1 MTNSYRESFE
11 FLSRQRRPLYFFEQ
25 VTEIFFSSKER
36 ARYTFLQAPFFRREQ
51 CYGSTLKKRKKERK
65 NQRSRREDSSNFLL
79 VKEKPRYIFLRLLF
93 RRETVPVLRRV
104 RFHSSKKK
112 KRKKRKILAK
122 SRGEPFEFLSV
133 TENFLLVKGAL
144 TLIKAPPGISPPFW
158 LPKEGGN
165 SSGMIRKCGVGPR
178 CRWTEEEY

>member
-11 FLSRQRRPLYFFEQ
+11 FLSRQRRPSYFFEQ

-112 KRKKRKILAK
+112 KEKKGK
-122 SRGEPFEFLSV
+122 SLQSRE
-133 TENFLLVKGAL
+133 EN
-144 TLIKAPPGISPPFW
+144 PS
-158 LPKEGGN
+158 N
-165 SSGMIRKCGVGPR
+165 SSRSPKTFYLSKEP
-178 CRWTEEEY
+178 

>member
-11 FLSRQRRPLYFFEQ
+11 FLSRQRRPSYFFEQ

-79 VKEKPRYIFLRLLF
+79 VKEKPRYIFLRFLF

-112 KRKKRKILAK
+112 KEKKGK
-122 SRGEPFEFLSV
+122 SLQSRE
-133 TENFLLVKGAL
+133 EN
-144 TLIKAPPGISPPFW
+144 PS
-158 LPKEGGN
+158 N
-165 SSGMIRKCGVGPR
+165 SSRSPKTFYLSKEP
-178 CRWTEEEY
+178 WL

>member
-11 FLSRQRRPLYFFEQ
+11 FLSRQRRPSYFFEQ

-36 ARYTFLQAPFFRREQ
+36 ARYTFLQAPFFRLWTVLRFHV
-51 CYGSTLKKRKKERK
+51 KKKKERK

-79 VKEKPRYIFLRLLF
+79 VKEKPRYIFLRFLF

-144 TLIKAPPGISPPFW
+144 TLIKAPSGISPPFW
-158 LPKEGGN
+158 LSKEGGN

>member
-11 FLSRQRRPLYFFEQ
+11 FLSRQRRPSYFFEQ

-112 KRKKRKILAK
+112 KEKKGK
-122 SRGEPFEFLSV
+122 SLQSRE
-133 TENFLLVKGAL
+133 EN
-144 TLIKAPPGISPPFW
+144 PS
-158 LPKEGGN
+158 N
-165 SSGMIRKCGVGPR
+165 SSRSPKTFYLSKEP
-178 CRWTEEEY
+178 WL

>member
-11 FLSRQRRPLYFFEQ
+11 FLSRQRRPSYFFEQ

-112 KRKKRKILAK
+112 KGKKGK
-122 SRGEPFEFLSV
+122 SLQSRE
-133 TENFLLVKGAL
+133 EN
-144 TLIKAPPGISPPFW
+144 PS
-158 LPKEGGN
+158 N
-165 SSGMIRKCGVGPR
+165 SSRSPKTFYLSKEP
-178 CRWTEEEY
+178 

>member
-11 FLSRQRRPLYFFEQ
+11 FLSRQRRPSYFFEQ

-112 KRKKRKILAK
+112 KEKKGK
-122 SRGEPFEFLSV
+122 SLQSREENPSNSFRSPKTFYLSKEP
-133 TENFLLVKGAL
+133 
-144 TLIKAPPGISPPFW
+144 W
-158 LPKEGGN
+158 L
-165 SSGMIRKCGVGPR
+165 
-178 CRWTEEEY
+178 

>member
-11 FLSRQRRPLYFFEQ
+11 FLSRQRRPSYFFEQ

-112 KRKKRKILAK
+112 KKEKKKNPCKVARRTLRIPLGHRKLSTCQRSLDFNQSSARDL
-122 SRGEPFEFLSV
+122 SPF
-133 TENFLLVKGAL
+133 
-144 TLIKAPPGISPPFW
+144 LI
-158 LPKEGGN
+158 
-165 SSGMIRKCGVGPR
+165 
-178 CRWTEEEY
+178 T